1 MKKATNDSHL
11 VLITTLIA
19 IIPLLVLCFILTFI
33 FTTSEYDQNIQTLN
47 NSAGTVAI
55 YLKDTYNVSIE
66 GLNDLS
72 HTESYVS
79 LLKNPNDTEARAQA
93 ESIMETGNTAN
104 PQIITSL
111 LVSTDGNVLLSK
123 SKVSSLGL
131 NIVDT
136 SVFKRLMQGDEVASQ
151 IEFEDD
157 QPYMRVGIRIYD
169 SDGNFVGIFT
179 RILSL
184 PMIRS
189 MALQV
194 NENGNCMILIGE
206 DGESLQYLPYDNYYY
221 GYLQNNSEA
230 SDEETIKDIEHQLDV
245 LKDDESNGYFN
256 YDAEDKQFLATF
268 AEVEDLGW
276 TVIVSEPKAM
286 LMYDINRFQLITL
299 GLTLIV
305 VIIVVIVT
313 QFLAKRYA
321 NSYENLEN
329 TLQSYLREDY
339 SQRCQKS
346 TLGQVNRLGTLI
358 NSVGDLFQDKE
369 REVRFFQKK
378 IYENQNMDQNTRLMS
393 RSAIYTKI
401 AQHFGHSENQ
411 ALILL
416 NISGYKELTS
426 LYGQA
431 FGMKIIEQAARILR
445 RLKREHSYIARLGD
459 DDFLIFIS
467 DFTGEEQ
474 VLEYVQQIIQELD
487 GIKDVDGQQVSIE
500 AYAGIVYLDESI
512 TSRTVWMKQAD
523 MANSLARK
531 SQKKY
536 YIYDDP
542 SDSYQRKDSMSE
554 REAKAQQNMIND
566 FLLRDHSD
574 FFIAGDS
581 REDLS
586 KKSNSKDETKTD
598 TDAKEDPQK
607 DDDSSSDSEA

>member
-1 MKKATNDSHL
+1 MRKKITNDSHL
-11 VLITTLIA
+11 ILITTLIA

-33 FTTSEYDQNIQTLN
+33 FTTSEYDQNIQMLN
-47 NSAGTVAI
+47 NSAETVAI
-55 YLKDTYNVSIE
+55 YLKDTYDVSIE

-72 HTESYVS
+72 HTESYVA
-79 LLKNPNDTEARAQA
+79 LLQNPDNTEAKEQAQ
-93 ESIMETGNTAN
+93 SIMETSNTAN
-104 PQIITSL
+104 SQIISSF
-111 LVSTDGNVLLSK
+111 LVSTDGNILLSD

-136 SVFKRLMQGDEVASQ
+136 SVFKRLMQGDEVSSQ

-169 SDGNFVGIFT
+169 ADGNFVGIFT

-189 MALQV
+189 MALQA
-194 NENGNCMILIGE
+194 NDSGNCLILIGE
-206 DGESLQYLPYDNYYY
+206 DGESLLYLPYDNYYY
-221 GYLQNNSEA
+221 GYLKDEEND
-230 SDEETIKDIEHQLDV
+230 SDEETIQNIENQLAV
-245 LKDDESNGYFN
+245 LQSDESDGYFS
-256 YDAEDKQFLATF
+256 YDAEDKQFLATY

-299 GLTLIV
+299 GLTLVV
-305 VIIVVIVT
+305 VIIVALVT
-313 QFLAKRYA
+313 RSLAKRYA
-321 NSYENLEN
+321 KSYESLET
-329 TLQSYLREDY
+329 TLESYLHDDY

-346 TLGQVNRLGTLI
+346 TLAQVNRLGSLI
-358 NSVGDLFQDKE
+358 NQIGDLFQDKE
-369 REVRFFQKK
+369 REIRFFQKK

-416 NISGYKELTS
+416 NLNGYKELTN

-431 FGMKIIEQAARILR
+431 FGTKIIEQAARILR
-445 RLKREHSYIARLGD
+445 RLKRDHTYIARLGD

-467 DFTGEEQ
+467 DFSGEEQ
-474 VLEYVQQIIQELD
+474 VLEYVQQIIRELD
-487 GIKDVDGQQVSIE
+487 SIKDVDGQQVSIE
-500 AYAGIVYLDESI
+500 ACAGIVYLDESI

-542 SDSYQRKDSMSE
+542 SDSYQAKNSMSE
-554 REAKAQQNMIND
+554 REMEAQQNMIND
-566 FLLRDHSD
+566 FLLRGPSD

-581 REDLS
+581 RENLNSGSDSDSEADPNPETDS
-586 KKSNSKDETKTD
+586 K
-598 TDAKEDPQK
+598 Q
-607 DDDSSSDSEA
+607 DDSSSDSEA